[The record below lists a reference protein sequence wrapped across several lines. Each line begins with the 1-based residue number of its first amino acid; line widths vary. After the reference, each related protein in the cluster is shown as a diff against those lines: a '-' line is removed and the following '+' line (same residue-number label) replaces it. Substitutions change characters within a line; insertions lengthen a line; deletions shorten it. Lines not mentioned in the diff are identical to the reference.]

1 MGDLKGIYAEIGYRK
16 GQVKGKGWRGGM
28 KKNASISVQ
37 KKKYPVSS
45 GCLLKPTVAEWF

>member
-28 KKNASISVQ
+28 KKNPSFSVQ
-37 KKKYPVSS
+37 KKNPVNS